1 MTTEEFWKKYI
12 NEDILEIFDETCDFF
27 AKELPQ
33 EFIDHYDVGEV
44 ILETRGH
51 QETAKNFGNVIKF
64 TDILQNNQRQLYNE
78 YFQYFDDFLI
88 DYHCFRQDSLNVHKA
103 FTLFMDN
110 PLHDYD
116 KYLLGF
122 KKILFYQQSDLIEQA
137 ILKNF
142 SEVYKSD
149 DLMGNAEYDLA
160 ICMLY
165 IQLQEIYEKND
176 NILNRSAFSSSLSEY
191 NFEFE
196 DDFLSA
202 LDTGILKPM
211 LDANELRDLF
221 KRDKKSAI
229 IIIQGYFLRDM
240 HKKGFAFYL
249 SGKIWD
255 KMLEFW
261 HENNRSKKTA
271 DTFFKVK
278 IELFEK
284 YLAGFSSDMFLDNKS
299 EMIAILWGSVYIYD
313 FFYKSNIISEE
324 IFHDFIQSTKELKGK
339 IIGQYTP
346 DLWNSN
352 FIHSWKKPDCISE
365 TEFLEENKI
374 FQKSISFK
382 YQKFS
387 RLRSSISEELSKIG
401 ELSHFI
407 IEGGKNDPKR
417 DDTSLL
423 DNLFNPP
430 VNEMGGFDN
439 HSIISESIR
448 AEKKV
453 GRNEPCPCGSGKKYK
468 KCCGQK

>member
-1 MTTEEFWKKYI
+1 MTTEEFWEKYI
-12 NEDILEIFDETCDFF
+12 NEDILEIFDVTCDFF

-33 EFIDHYDVGEV
+33 EFIDNYDVGEV

-51 QETAKNFGNVIKF
+51 QETAKNFDNVIKF
-64 TDILQNNQRQLYNE
+64 TGIIQDKQPQLYKE

-88 DYHCFRQDSLNVHKA
+88 DYHCFRKDSLNVSKA
-103 FTLFMDN
+103 FTLFIDN

-116 KYLLGF
+116 KYLLGL
-122 KKILFYQQSDLIEQA
+122 KKILFYQQTDLIEQA
-137 ILKNF
+137 ISKNF
-142 SEVYKSD
+142 SAVNKSD

-160 ICMLY
+160 ICMFY
-165 IQLQEIYEKND
+165 ILLQEVYEKKD
-176 NILNRSAFSSSLSEY
+176 NILNRTEFSSKLSDY

-196 DDFLSA
+196 DNFLSS
-202 LDTGILKPM
+202 LETGILKPM
-211 LDANELRDLF
+211 LEADNLNDLF
-221 KRDKKSAI
+221 KKDKKSAI
-229 IIIQGYFLRDM
+229 IIIQGYFLRVM

-255 KMLEFW
+255 KMLGFW
-261 HENNRSKKTA
+261 QENNSSKKTA
-271 DTFFKVK
+271 GTYFKVK

-284 YLAGFSSDMFLDNKS
+284 YLAGFSSNMFLDNKS
-299 EMIAILWGSVYIYD
+299 EMIAILWGSVYIYE

-324 IFHDFIQSTKELKGK
+324 FFLDFIETTKELKGK
-339 IIGQYTP
+339 VIGQYTP

-352 FIHSWKKPDCISE
+352 FIHSWKKPECISE
-365 TEFLEENKI
+365 TEFVEENKI

-382 YQKFS
+382 YQKFT
-387 RLRSSISEELSKIG
+387 RLRSSISEELTKIG

-407 IEGGKNDPKR
+407 IEGGKNDPKI

-430 VNEMGGFDN
+430 VNEIGGFDN
-439 HSIISESIR
+439 HSNISEPIR
-448 AEKKV
+448 VEKKV

-468 KCCGQK
+468 KCCG

>member
-12 NEDILEIFDETCDFF
+12 NEDILEIFDVTCDFF

-33 EFIDHYDVGEV
+33 EFLDNYDVGEV

-51 QETAKNFGNVIKF
+51 QETAKNFDNVIKF
-64 TDILQNNQRQLYNE
+64 TDILQNQQLQLYKD

-88 DYHCFRQDSLNVHKA
+88 DYHCFRQDNLNVHKA

-122 KKILFYQQSDLIEQA
+122 KKILFYQQTDLLEQA
-137 ILKNF
+137 ISKNF
-142 SEVYKSD
+142 NAVNNSD

-160 ICMLY
+160 ICMFY
-165 IQLQEIYEKND
+165 MFLQGIYEKND
-176 NILNRSAFSSSLSEY
+176 NTLNRSEFSSKLSDY
-191 NFEFE
+191 NFKFE
-196 DDFLSA
+196 DNFLSS
-202 LDTGILKPM
+202 LETGVLKPL
-211 LDANELRDLF
+211 LDADELKNFF
-221 KRDKKSAI
+221 KKDKKSAI

-249 SGKIWD
+249 SGKLWD
-255 KMLEFW
+255 IMLGYW
-261 HENNRSKKTA
+261 QENNSSKKTPDTYFNVQA
-271 DTFFKVK
+271 D
-278 IELFEK
+278 LFEK
-284 YLAGFSSDMFLDNKS
+284 YLAGFASNMFLDNKS
-299 EMIAILWGSVYIYD
+299 EMIAILWGSVYIYE

-324 IFHDFIQSTKELKGK
+324 FFLDFIETTKELKGK
-339 IIGQYTP
+339 VIGQYTP

-352 FIHSWKKPDCISE
+352 FIHSWEKPECISE
-365 TEFLEENKI
+365 TEFIEENKI

-387 RLRSSISEELSKIG
+387 RLRSSMSEELSKIG

-407 IEGGKNDPKR
+407 IEGGKNNSKAN
-417 DDTSLL
+417 DTNLL
-423 DNLFNPP
+423 DNLFSMPDY
-430 VNEMGGFDN
+430 EIGGGENFRN
-439 HSIISESIR
+439 TIEPIR
-448 AEKKV
+448 VEKKV

-468 KCCGQK
+468 KCCG

>member
-1 MTTEEFWKKYI
+1 MTTEEFWEKYI
-12 NEDILEIFDETCDFF
+12 NQNILEIFDVTCDFF
-27 AKELPQ
+27 TKALPKE
-33 EFIDHYDVGEV
+33 FMDNFDVGEV

-51 QETAKNFGNVIKF
+51 QETAKNFDNVIKF
-64 TDILQNNQRQLYNE
+64 TDILQNKQPQLYKE

-88 DYHCFRQDSLNVHKA
+88 DYHCFRQDSLNVRKA

-122 KKILFYQQSDLIEQA
+122 KKILFYQQTDLIEQA
-137 ILKNF
+137 ISKNF
-142 SEVYKSD
+142 SAVNKSD

-160 ICMLY
+160 ICMYY
-165 IQLQEIYEKND
+165 ILLQKIYEKND
-176 NILNRSAFSSSLSEY
+176 NILNRTAFSSKLSDY

-196 DDFLSA
+196 DNFLSS
-202 LDTGILKPM
+202 LETGILKPM
-211 LDANELRDLF
+211 LDKDNLKDLF
-221 KRDKKSAI
+221 KKDKKSAI

-255 KMLEFW
+255 KMLGFW
-261 HENNRSKKTA
+261 QENNSSKKTA
-271 DTFFKVK
+271 DTYFKVK

-284 YLAGFSSDMFLDNKS
+284 YLAGFSSNMFLDNKS
-299 EMIAILWGSVYIYD
+299 EMIAILWGSVYIYE

-324 IFHDFIQSTKELKGK
+324 FFLDFIETTKELKGK
-339 IIGQYTP
+339 VIGQYTP

-352 FIHSWKKPDCISE
+352 FIHSWEKPECISE
-365 TEFLEENKI
+365 TEFVEENKI

-382 YQKFS
+382 YQKFT

-430 VNEMGGFDN
+430 VNEIGGFDN
-439 HSIISESIR
+439 HSNISEPIR
-448 AEKKV
+448 VEKKV

-468 KCCGQK
+468 NCCGQK

>member
-1 MTTEEFWKKYI
+1 MTTEEFWEKYI
-12 NEDILEIFDETCDFF
+12 NQNILEIFDVTCDFF
-27 AKELPQ
+27 TKALPK
-33 EFIDHYDVGEV
+33 EFIDNYDVGEV

-51 QETAKNFGNVIKF
+51 QETAKNFDNVIKF
-64 TDILQNNQRQLYNE
+64 TDILQNKQPQLYKE

-88 DYHCFRQDSLNVHKA
+88 DYHCFRQDSLNVRKA
-103 FTLFMDN
+103 LTLFMDN

-122 KKILFYQQSDLIEQA
+122 KKILFYQQTDLIEQA
-137 ILKNF
+137 ISKNF
-142 SEVYKSD
+142 SAVNNSD

-160 ICMLY
+160 ICRYY
-165 IQLQEIYEKND
+165 ILLQEIHEKND
-176 NILNRSAFSSSLSEY
+176 NILNRTAFSSKLSDY

-196 DDFLSA
+196 NNFLSS
-202 LDTGILKPM
+202 LETGILKPM
-211 LDANELRDLF
+211 LDADNLKDLL
-221 KRDKKSAI
+221 KKDKKSAI

-240 HKKGFAFYL
+240 HTKGFAFYL

-255 KMLEFW
+255 KMLGFW
-261 HENNRSKKTA
+261 QENNSSKKTA
-271 DTFFKVK
+271 DTYFKVK

-284 YLAGFSSDMFLDNKS
+284 YLAGFSSNMFLDNKS
-299 EMIAILWGSVYIYD
+299 EMIAILWGSVYIYE

-324 IFHDFIQSTKELKGK
+324 FFLDFIETTKELKGK
-339 IIGQYTP
+339 VIGQYTP

-352 FIHSWKKPDCISE
+352 FIHSWEKPECISE
-365 TEFLEENKI
+365 TEFVEENKI

-382 YQKFS
+382 YQKFT
-387 RLRSSISEELSKIG
+387 RHISSISEELSKIG

-407 IEGGKNDPKR
+407 IEGGNYDPKT

-430 VNEMGGFDN
+430 VKEIGGFDN
-439 HSIISESIR
+439 HSNISEPIR
-448 AEKKV
+448 VEKKV

-468 KCCGQK
+468 KCCG